1 MDALVVM
8 LKNVIVFVLLAVPG
22 LLLVKT
28 KLMGAEQSGV
38 LSKLLLYI
46 AMPFLIVSST
56 LGLSFNGELLKTSL
70 ISAVIGIGYTFLWL
84 LFTKWLTAKET
95 EEKKRGMMRFCILF
109 TNNGFLGI
117 PLATAV
123 FLDKPLVITCVI
135 IINIISNAL
144 MYTVGVYLISG
155 DKSTVSAK
163 KALANPI
170 LIAFVIG
177 LLLNVCKVKEFLP
190 EVSTYTG
197 YLGNMVTPLSM
208 IILGMKLGGVKFSSL
223 FTKWETYYVSAFKL
237 IVMPLLIV
245 GITLL
250 LDLWLGTGEELVL
263 GVFVA
268 FGLPTAALST
278 TFADHTG
285 GDTENAVVYTLGS
298 TVLSVATIPLLYGLI
313 SLFL

>member
-8 LKNVIVFVLLAVPG
+8 LKNVIVFVLLALPG
-22 LLLVKT
+22 VLLVKT
-28 KLMGAEQSGV
+28 KLIGTGQSGV
-38 LSKLLLYI
+38 LSTLLLYI

-56 LGLSFNGELLKTSL
+56 LGLAFNGELLKMIF
-70 ISAVIGIGYTFLWL
+70 ISAVVGVGYTFLWL
-84 LFTKWLTAKET
+84 LFTKWLTGMKKES
-95 EEKKRGMMRFCILF
+95 KPQGMMRFCIVF

-117 PLATAV
+117 PLANAV
-123 FLDKPLVITCVI
+123 FPDKPLVITCVI

-144 MYTVGVYLISG
+144 MYTVGMYLISG
-155 DKSTVSAK
+155 DKSTISAK

-177 LLLNVCKVKEFLP
+177 LLLNVCNVKQTLP
-190 EVSTYTG
+190 EISTYTG

-208 IILGMKLGGVKFSSL
+208 IILGMKLGGVKVSSL
-223 FTKWETYYVSAFKL
+223 FTKWEVYYVSALKL

-245 GITLL
+245 GFTFLF
-250 LDLWLGTGEELVL
+250 DFWLGTGEDLIL

-268 FGLPTAALST
+268 FGLPTAALAT

-298 TVLSVATIPLLYGLI
+298 TVFSILTIPLLYGLI